1 MRTSLTT
8 LAAVLMLVG
17 TSVFAQQAPT
27 ERVRT
32 EGPFSPFT
40 YERLGATPSIR
51 LPWSAATAESKAPVK
66 EGAAAADPTQRQA
79 KAAAKANSTPAQAT
93 APAAPTAH

>member
-8 LAAVLMLVG
+8 LAAVLMLAA
-17 TSVFAQQAPT
+17 TSVYAQPASTGPD
-27 ERVRT
+27 RT

-51 LPWSAATAESKAPVK
+51 LPWSASSTEARAPVR
-66 EGAAAADPTQRQA
+66 ERAAATEPAQSRPR
-79 KAAAKANSTPAQAT
+79 AAAKAGTAPAQAA
-93 APAAPTAH
+93 APATATTH

>member
-8 LAAVLMLVG
+8 LAAVLMLTA
-17 TSVFAQQAPT
+17 TSAFAQQAPNSP
-27 ERVRT
+27 VRT

-51 LPWSAATAESKAPVK
+51 LPWSAVPAEAKAPVK
-66 EGAAAADPTQRQA
+66 DSAAAAEGKKS
-79 KAAAKANSTPAQAT
+79 KATAAKANSAPAQAT
-93 APAAPTAH
+93 APATPTTH